1 MAIRAAFAELGLEGP
16 ELEMRTRVFVGY
28 ESAQSSLYGHESK
41 KTLREMIP
49 QRIAMIT
56 EK

>member
-1 MAIRAAFAELGLEGP
+1 MAIRAAFAELGFEGL
-16 ELEMRTRVFVGY
+16 ELEMRTWVFVGY